1 MQSYIIF
8 GNTNQFL
15 KYLDVIEDKKDIE
28 TYCGM
33 KNQFKQRK
41 VLE

>member
-1 MQSYIIF
+1 MQGYIIDY
-8 GNTNQFL
+8 TNQFL

-33 KNQFKQRK
+33 KNQSKQRK
-41 VLE
+41 GLE